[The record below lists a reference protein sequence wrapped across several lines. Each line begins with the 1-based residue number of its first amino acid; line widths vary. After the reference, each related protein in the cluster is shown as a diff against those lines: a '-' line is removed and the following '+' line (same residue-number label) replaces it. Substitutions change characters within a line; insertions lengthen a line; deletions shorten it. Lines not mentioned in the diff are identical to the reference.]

1 MTKDALSGHTAAQN
15 TLGADGLRD
24 GDAMSSA
31 TLTNTL
37 QGIHGSGLLRLEDN
51 AFTASNRNNPM
62 LQPGAM
68 TRASAFTLSITG
80 GYVVLDGVLYEFA
93 GGPGG
98 SATMTLGDANHGSG
112 GVALGATGEEALY
125 VVYVAANNG
134 ISNVHYEGG
143 SPVNVAN
150 GLYPTIPSQYLT
162 DYDTVNANTNMKTV
176 VLAVVRV
183 KYKSSGGGS
192 HNVDIQEIN
201 DKRVFLPSS
210 IRYMPPVSSGGL
222 ASNRVS
228 DGGAEG
234 INTMTHLKDLLHTA
248 GDAGDVAVGDSIT
261 ALWPSHPR
269 YDLSADP
276 QVAATSTDPGFGQ
289 GPSRGKDL
297 DGNYVKNA
305 LYFAGRNNEGTGHYS
320 VRLDGQGVEA
330 TQTEIT
336 GSITKTIT
344 SDGDSFIMLKVATG
358 QVVTLNPERDA
369 SANYK
374 FPEGHIIEVCNEG
387 VAGKGN
393 IVFDN
398 QTSPAGVNATLTPG
412 DRATFVYE
420 GSKWMSC
427 NYPIAGGGVTD
438 GDKGDITVSSGG
450 NTWTID
456 NDAVTYAKIQDVSAT
471 NRLLGRDSA
480 GAGVIEEISP
490 ADVRTMLN
498 VADGATANAGTVTSI
513 ATTAPITGGTITGTG
528 TIGISAATTSA
539 AGSMSGADKTKLDG
553 IEPSADVTDET
564 NVKSALDGMTL
575 TDVGTPASTDRILLQ
590 DADDSNNLKY
600 ADFSEFGGGGSTQNL
615 FETIA
620 VAGQSNV
627 VADSATDTLTLV
639 GAGSAVITTNA
650 GTDTITI
657 TADTNTDTMDAAA
670 DNYNAGAIPLPLV
683 PPAASAW
690 AAPPPVTV
698 EQALERLAAAVYNL
712 LGGPIP

>member
-62 LQPGAM
+62 LQPGAI
-68 TRASAFTLSITG
+68 TRASAFTLTITG

-112 GVALGATGEEALY
+112 GVALAATGEEALY
-125 VVYVAANNG
+125 VIYVAANNG

-143 SPVNVAN
+143 SPVNVSN

-162 DYDTVNANTNMKTV
+162 DYDTASANTNMKTV

-192 HNVDIQEIN
+192 HSVDIQEIN

-228 DGGAEG
+228 DGSAEG

-248 GDAGDVAVGDSIT
+248 GDAGDLAVGDSIT

-297 DGNYVKNA
+297 DNNYVKNA

-320 VRLDGQGVEA
+320 VRLDGKGVEG
-330 TQTEIT
+330 TMTEIT

-456 NDAVTYAKIQDVSAT
+456 NDAVTYAKIQNVSQT

-498 VADGATANAGTVTSI
+498 VADGATANAGTVTSV
-513 ATTAPITGGTITGTG
+513 TGTLPISSTGGATPAIS
-528 TIGISAATTSA
+528 IGAASGSA
-539 AGSMSGADKTKLDG
+539 AGSMSSAHFTKLNG
-553 IEPSADVTDET
+553 IAAGATVYTNTMAVGAIEGAASITLDPSATFTANRSVIEDVTQNGFPISPT
-564 NVKSALDGMTL
+564 ALELMEDQRGKVLVNNIAGITTMGLPDPGASLLGDTYVIL
-575 TDVGTPASTDRILLQ
+575 NTHSVAITIDRGGGLHGTP
-590 DADDSNNLKY
+590 
-600 ADFSEFGGGGSTQNL
+600 QNL
-615 FETIA
+615 NGAATNGSLPAHEA
-620 VAGQSNV
+620 VTLIYTG
-627 VADSATDTLTLV
+627 ATGWYGIGL
-639 GAGSAVITTNA
+639 
-650 GTDTITI
+650 
-657 TADTNTDTMDAAA
+657 
-670 DNYNAGAIPLPLV
+670 
-683 PPAASAW
+683 
-690 AAPPPVTV
+690 
-698 EQALERLAAAVYNL
+698 
-712 LGGPIP
+712 

>member
-112 GVALGATGEEALY
+112 GVALAATGEEALY
-125 VVYVAANNG
+125 VIYIAANNG

-162 DYDTVNANTNMKTV
+162 DYDTVNANTNMKTI

-228 DGGAEG
+228 DGSAEG

-276 QVAATSTDPGFGQ
+276 QVAATSSDPGFGQ

-320 VRLDGQGVEA
+320 VRLDGQGVEGSM
-330 TQTEIT
+330 TEIT

-358 QVVTLNPERDA
+358 QAVTLNPERDA

-374 FPEGHIIEVCNEG
+374 FPEGHVIEVCNEG

-498 VADGATANAGTVTSI
+498 VADGATANAGTVTSV
-513 ATTAPITGGTITGTG
+513 TGTLPISSTGGATPAIS
-528 TIGISAATTSA
+528 IGAASGSA
-539 AGSMSGADKTKLDG
+539 AGSMSSAHFTKLNG
-553 IEPSADVTDET
+553 VATGATAYTDF
-564 NVKSALDGMTL
+564 
-575 TDVGTPASTDRILLQ
+575 Q
-590 DADDSNNLKY
+590 
-600 ADFSEFGGGGSTQNL
+600 
-615 FETIA
+615 A
-620 VAGQSNV
+620 VA
-627 VADSATDTLTLV
+627 
-639 GAGSAVITTNA
+639 AVE
-650 GTDTITI
+650 G
-657 TADTNTDTMDAAA
+657 
-670 DNYNAGAIPLPLV
+670 AGAITLNPNATFQASRSVVTPV
-683 PPAASAW
+683 PAATLQLDRAVHSGQVILC
-690 AAPPPVTV
+690 PGGQTV
-698 EQALERLAAAVYNL
+698 NLPDPAAAQLGDTYVVINVNQPTTGAITIDRSGFGGQNL
-712 LGGPIP
+712 NGAATNGSLPAHEAVTIIYTGVITQWYGIGL

>member
-68 TRASAFTLSITG
+68 TRASAFTLAITG

-112 GVALGATGEEALY
+112 GVALAATGEEALY
-125 VVYVAANNG
+125 VIYVAANNG

-143 SPVNVAN
+143 SPVNVSN

-222 ASNRVS
+222 TSNRVS

-269 YDLSADP
+269 YGAFS
-276 QVAATSTDPGFGQ
+276 QTAATASDPGFGH
-289 GPSRGKDL
+289 GPSRGEDL
-297 DGNYVKNA
+297 DNNHVKNA

-320 VRLDGQGVEA
+320 VRLDGKGVEGSM
-330 TQTEIT
+330 TEIT

-344 SDGDSFIMLKVATG
+344 SDGDSFIMLKVASG

-456 NDAVTYAKIQDVSAT
+456 NDAVTYAKIQDVSQT
-471 NRLLGRDSA
+471 NVFLGRDSA
-480 GAGVIEEISP
+480 GAGVIEEID
-490 ADVRTMLN
+490 ATAARAILN
-498 VADGATANAGTVTSI
+498 VADGATANAGTVTSV
-513 ATTAPITGGTITGTG
+513 TGTLPISSTGGATPAISIAAASGTD
-528 TIGISAATTSA
+528 
-539 AGSMSGADKTKLDG
+539 AGSMSAAHFTKLNG
-553 IEPSADVTDET
+553 LTQYTD
-564 NVKSALDGMTL
+564 LD
-575 TDVGTPASTDRILLQ
+575 
-590 DADDSNNLKY
+590 
-600 ADFSEFGGGGSTQNL
+600 
-615 FETIA
+615 A
-620 VAGQSNV
+620 VA
-627 VADSATDTLTLV
+627 
-639 GAGSAVITTNA
+639 AVET
-650 GTDTITI
+650 
-657 TADTNTDTMDAAA
+657 
-670 DNYNAGAIPLPLV
+670 AGAITLDPNATFQASRSVVVPVMPATLQLDRAVHSGQVILCPGGQTVNLPDPSV
-683 PPAASAW
+683 AQDGDTYVVINVN
-690 AAPPPVTV
+690 APTTGAITIDRSGFGGQGLNGAGTNGSLPVH
-698 EQALERLAAAVYNL
+698 EAVTIIYAGAIFGWYGIGL
-712 LGGPIP
+712 

>member
-68 TRASAFTLSITG
+68 TRASAFTLAITG

-98 SATMTLGDANHGSG
+98 SATMTLGDTNHGSG
-112 GVALGATGEEALY
+112 GVALAATGEEALY
-125 VVYVAANNG
+125 VIYVAANNG

-143 SPVNVAN
+143 SPVNVSN

-228 DGGAEG
+228 DGSAEG

-248 GDAGDVAVGDSIT
+248 GDAGDLAVGDSIT

-320 VRLDGQGVEA
+320 VRLDGKGVEGSM
-330 TQTEIT
+330 TEIT

-456 NDAVTYAKIQDVSAT
+456 NDAVTYAKIQDVSQT
-471 NRLLGRDSA
+471 NVFLGRDSA
-480 GAGVIEEISP
+480 GAGIIEEID
-490 ADVRTMLN
+490 ATAARAILN
-498 VADGATANAGTVTSI
+498 VANGATANAGTVTSV
-513 ATTAPITGGTITGTG
+513 TGTLPISSTGGATPA
-528 TIGISAATTSA
+528 ISIAAASTLA
-539 AGSMSGADKTKLDG
+539 AGSMSAADKNKLDNIAAG
-553 IEPSADVTDET
+553 ATVYTDIDAITAVSANDLFMDNGRTFR
-564 NVKSALDGMTL
+564 
-575 TDVGTPASTDRILLQ
+575 ASTSVIDYGQNQL
-590 DADDSNNLKY
+590 S
-600 ADFSEFGGGGSTQNL
+600 STEFEL
-615 FETIA
+615 IPDE
-620 VAGQSNV
+620 
-627 VADSATDTLTLV
+627 
-639 GAGSAVITTNA
+639 A
-650 GTDTITI
+650 GTVI
-657 TADTNTDTMDAAA
+657 
-670 DNYNAGAIPLPLV
+670 
-683 PPAASAW
+683 
-690 AAPPPVTV
+690 
-698 EQALERLAAAVYNL
+698 LAAAGSTWGLPDPDPLSGTRVGDTYVIINVDMGASAGTPVTIDRSGLVASGGHGTAQNL
-712 LGGPIP
+712 NGAASNGSLPAHEAVTLIYTGPVTGWYGIGL

>member
-98 SATMTLGDANHGSG
+98 SATMTLGDPNHGSG
-112 GVALGATGEEALY
+112 GVALAATGEEALY
-125 VVYVAANNG
+125 VIYVAANNG

-248 GDAGDVAVGDSIT
+248 GDAGDVAVSDSIT

-269 YDLSADP
+269 YDLTADA

-289 GPSRGKDL
+289 GPSRGKDI

-358 QVVTLNPERDA
+358 QVVTLNPEKDA

-393 IVFDN
+393 IIFDA
-398 QTSPAGVNATLTPG
+398 TELNAVLTPG

-456 NDAVTYAKIQDVSAT
+456 NDAVTYAKIQDVSQT
-471 NRLLGRDSA
+471 NVLLGRDSA
-480 GAGVIEEISP
+480 GAGIIEEID
-490 ADVRTMLN
+490 AIAARAILN
-498 VADGATANAGTVTSI
+498 VADGATANTGTVTSI

-528 TIGISAATTSA
+528 TIGIDAATTLT
-539 AGSMSGADKTKLDG
+539 AGSMSGADKLKLDG
-553 IEPSADVTDET
+553 IAAGAT
-564 NVKSALDGMTL
+564 NFGALDAVT
-575 TDVGTPASTDRILLQ
+575 
-590 DADDSNNLKY
+590 
-600 ADFSEFGGGGSTQNL
+600 
-615 FETIA
+615 A
-620 VAGQSNV
+620 VASNQLFMNNG
-627 VADSATDTLTLV
+627 VAFRSSTSFV
-639 GAGSAVITTNA
+639 
-650 GTDTITI
+650 
-657 TADTNTDTMDAAA
+657 DALQ
-670 DNYNAGAIPLPLV
+670 NQI
-683 PPAASAW
+683 
-690 AAPPPVTV
+690 
-698 EQALERLAAAVYNL
+698 
-712 LGGPIP
+712 GGPIDYELIIDEAGMVLLAPGGATIGLPDPSASNVGDTYVIINTDAGLGAGTPVTIDRTGLAASGGHGNAQLLNGATANGSLPAHEAVTLIYTGDPSLPPGAGWYGIGL

>member
-68 TRASAFTLSITG
+68 TRASAFTLAITG

-112 GVALGATGEEALY
+112 GVALAATGEEALY
-125 VVYVAANNG
+125 VIYVAANNG

-143 SPVNVAN
+143 SPVNVSN

-248 GDAGDVAVGDSIT
+248 GDAGDLAVGDSIT

-276 QVAATSTDPGFGQ
+276 QVAATSSDPGFGQ

-305 LYFAGRNNEGTGHYS
+305 LYFAGRNNEGTGNYS
-320 VRLDGQGVEA
+320 VRLDGQGVEGSM
-330 TQTEIT
+330 TEIT

-344 SDGDSFIMLKVATG
+344 SDGDSFIMLKVASG

-456 NDAVTYAKIQDVSAT
+456 NDAVTYAKIQDVSQT
-471 NRLLGRDSA
+471 NVFLGRDTG
-480 GAGVIEEISP
+480 GAGPIEEID
-490 ADVRTMLN
+490 ATAARAILN
-498 VADGATANAGTVTSI
+498 VADGATANAGTVTSV
-513 ATTAPITGGTITGTG
+513 TGTLPIVSTGGATPA
-528 TIGISAATTSA
+528 ISINAATTGA
-539 AGSMSGADKTKLDG
+539 AGSMSAADKTKLNNIAANATAYDD
-553 IEPSADVTDET
+553 IQAVTAIQT
-564 NVKSALDGMTL
+564 
-575 TDVGTPASTDRILLQ
+575 
-590 DADDSNNLKY
+590 
-600 ADFSEFGGGGSTQNL
+600 
-615 FETIA
+615 
-620 VAGQSNV
+620 
-627 VADSATDTLTLV
+627 
-639 GAGSAVITTNA
+639 
-650 GTDTITI
+650 
-657 TADTNTDTMDAAA
+657 
-670 DNYNAGAIPLPLV
+670 AGAITLDPNTTFQASRSVVLPV
-683 PPAASAW
+683 
-690 AAPPPVTV
+690 
-698 EQALERLAAAVYNL
+698 AAATLQLDRALHAGVVVICPGGQTVNL
-712 LGGPIP
+712 PDPSLAQDGDTYVIINVNVPTTGAITIDRSGFGGQGLNGAGTNGSLPVHEAVTLIYTGAITGWYGIGL

>member
-112 GVALGATGEEALY
+112 GVALAATGEEALY
-125 VVYVAANNG
+125 VIYVAANNG
-134 ISNVHYEGG
+134 IANVHYEGG
-143 SPVNVAN
+143 SPVNVSN

-192 HNVDIQEIN
+192 HSVDIQEIN

-228 DGGAEG
+228 DGSAEG

-269 YDLSADP
+269 YGAFN
-276 QVAATSTDPGFGQ
+276 QTAATSSDAGFGQ
-289 GPSRGKDL
+289 GPSRGEDL
-297 DGNYVKNA
+297 DNNHVKNA

-320 VRLDGQGVEA
+320 VRLDGRGVEGS
-330 TQTEIT
+330 QTEIT

-344 SDGDSFIMLKVATG
+344 SDGDSFIMLKVASG

-456 NDAVTYAKIQDVSAT
+456 NDAVTYAKIQDVSQT
-471 NRLLGRDSA
+471 NVLLGRDSA
-480 GAGVIEEISP
+480 GAGIIEEID
-490 ADVRTMLN
+490 ATAARAILN
-498 VADGATANAGTVTSI
+498 VADGATANAGTVTGV
-513 ATTAPITGGTITGTG
+513 TGTLPISSTGGATPAIS
-528 TIGISAATTSA
+528 IGAASGSA
-539 AGSMSGADKTKLDG
+539 AGSMSSAHFTKLNG
-553 IEPSADVTDET
+553 IATGATAYTNIDAINAIQTNSTIALATTATFRASRSIVLPVAAATLNLDRVSHAGVVVTCPGGQTVNLPDPAAAQVGDTYVIINVNAPTTGAITIDRSGFGGQLLNGAAT
-564 NVKSALDGMTL
+564 NGSLPAHEAVTIIY
-575 TDVGTPASTDRILLQ
+575 TDV
-590 DADDSNNLKY
+590 
-600 ADFSEFGGGGSTQNL
+600 
-615 FETIA
+615 
-620 VAGQSNV
+620 V
-627 VADSATDTLTLV
+627 
-639 GAGSAVITTNA
+639 
-650 GTDTITI
+650 
-657 TADTNTDTMDAAA
+657 
-670 DNYNAGAIPLPLV
+670 
-683 PPAASAW
+683 
-690 AAPPPVTV
+690 
-698 EQALERLAAAVYNL
+698 
-712 LGGPIP
+712 LGWYGIGL

>member
-62 LQPGAM
+62 LQPGAI
-68 TRASAFTLSITG
+68 TRASAFTLTITG

-112 GVALGATGEEALY
+112 GVALAATGEEALY
-125 VVYVAANNG
+125 VIYVAANNG

-143 SPVNVAN
+143 SPVNVSN

-162 DYDTVNANTNMKTV
+162 DYDTANANTNMKTV

-192 HNVDIQEIN
+192 HSVDIQEIN

-228 DGGAEG
+228 DGSAEG

-248 GDAGDVAVGDSIT
+248 GDAGDIAVGDSIT

-276 QVAATSTDPGFGQ
+276 QVAATSSNPGFGQ

-320 VRLDGQGVEA
+320 VRLDGQGVEGS
-330 TQTEIT
+330 QTEIT

-344 SDGDSFIMLKVATG
+344 SDGDSFIMLKVAAG
-358 QVVTLNPERDA
+358 QAVTLNPERDA

-498 VADGATANAGTVTSI
+498 VADGATANAGTVTSV
-513 ATTAPITGGTITGTG
+513 TGTLPISSTGGATPAISIGAASGT
-528 TIGISAATTSA
+528 A
-539 AGSMSGADKTKLDG
+539 AGSMSSAHFTKLNGIATGATAYTDLNAVSAVETAGSITLATTATFRASRSIVLPVAAATLQLDRGLHAGVVVICPGGQAVNLPDPAAAQDG
-553 IEPSADVTDET
+553 DTYVVI
-564 NVKSALDGMTL
+564 NVNVPTTGAITI
-575 TDVGTPASTDRILLQ
+575 DR
-590 DADDSNNLKY
+590 SG
-600 ADFSEFGGGGSTQNL
+600 FGGQVLNGAPTNGSL
-615 FETIA
+615 PAHEAVTIIYTGA
-620 VAGQSNV
+620 VTGWYGIG
-627 VADSATDTLTLV
+627 L
-639 GAGSAVITTNA
+639 
-650 GTDTITI
+650 
-657 TADTNTDTMDAAA
+657 
-670 DNYNAGAIPLPLV
+670 
-683 PPAASAW
+683 
-690 AAPPPVTV
+690 
-698 EQALERLAAAVYNL
+698 
-712 LGGPIP
+712 

>member
-112 GVALGATGEEALY
+112 GVALAATGEEALY
-125 VVYVAANNG
+125 VIYVAANNG

-248 GDAGDVAVGDSIT
+248 GDAGDVAVSDSIT

-269 YDLSADP
+269 YGAFS
-276 QVAATSTDPGFGQ
+276 QTAATASDPGFGH
-289 GPSRGKDL
+289 GPSRGEDL
-297 DGNYVKNA
+297 DNNHVKNA

-320 VRLDGQGVEA
+320 VRLDGRGVEGSM
-330 TQTEIT
+330 TEIT

-358 QVVTLNPERDA
+358 QTVTLNPERDA

-498 VADGATANAGTVTSI
+498 VADGATANAGTVTSV
-513 ATTAPITGGTITGTG
+513 TGTLPISSTGGATPNISIAAASGTD
-528 TIGISAATTSA
+528 
-539 AGSMSGADKTKLDG
+539 AGSMSSAHFTKLNG
-553 IEPSADVTDET
+553 IAAGATVYTD
-564 NVKSALDGMTL
+564 LD
-575 TDVGTPASTDRILLQ
+575 
-590 DADDSNNLKY
+590 
-600 ADFSEFGGGGSTQNL
+600 
-615 FETIA
+615 A
-620 VAGQSNV
+620 VAAIQ
-627 VADSATDTLTLV
+627 A
-639 GAGSAVITTNA
+639 
-650 GTDTITI
+650 
-657 TADTNTDTMDAAA
+657 
-670 DNYNAGAIPLPLV
+670 AGAIALD
-683 PPAASAW
+683 PAATFKASRSVVT
-690 AAPPPVTV
+690 PV
-698 EQALERLAAAVYNL
+698 AAATLQLDRVAHTGQVIICPGGQTVNL
-712 LGGPIP
+712 PDPSVAQDGDTYVVINVNQPTTGAITIDRSGFGGQLLNGAGTNGSLPAHEAVTLIYTGAISQWYGIGL